1 MNDEKPTQSGTRKQ
15 RHVFKN
21 KKKKDMYW
29 SRQLRYPGTVPASE
43 SADFGSQAIVGA
55 AFFHLLVLLC
65 CAASFSFFHLF
76 FFEGGLHV
84 GS

>member
-1 MNDEKPTQSGTRKQ
+1 MMKSQ
-15 RHVFKN
+15 RSLAQGNKGMYLK

-29 SRQLRYPGTVPASE
+29 SRQLRYPGTVPTSE
-43 SADFGSQAIVGA
+43 SADFGSQAVAGA

-76 FFEGGLHV
+76 FFAVGLHV